1 MITGTLG
8 HTNFKLG
15 MLFETIEGGKAL
27 KYEGLSP
34 NYCQMRGTKGGDY
47 SQRSTSAKDH
57 MISGTLGYTNFKLGM
72 LFETTSGEK
81 L

>member
-1 MITGTLG
+1 MISGTLG

-34 NYCQMRGTKGGDY
+34 NYCQMRGVITAEGIYDL
-47 SQRSTSAKDH
+47 RV
-57 MISGTLGYTNFKLGM
+57 
-72 LFETTSGEK
+72 
-81 L
+81 

>member
-1 MITGTLG
+1 MRGTKGGDTAEVTYDLRVPKDHMISGMLG

-15 MLFETIEGGKAL
+15 MLFETIEGEETL

-47 SQRSTSAKDH
+47 S
-57 MISGTLGYTNFKLGM
+57 
-72 LFETTSGEK
+72 
-81 L
+81 